1 LAKDNHFLL
10 SLELEMV
17 GGKLQDPSVQV
28 PEKFQVSS
36 SMLIILR
43 WLVIDVS
50 LELGRLVLG
59 AFLPQLPF

>member
-1 LAKDNHFLL
+1 
-10 SLELEMV
+10 
-17 GGKLQDPSVQV
+17 
-28 PEKFQVSS
+28 
-36 SMLIILR
+36 MLIILR